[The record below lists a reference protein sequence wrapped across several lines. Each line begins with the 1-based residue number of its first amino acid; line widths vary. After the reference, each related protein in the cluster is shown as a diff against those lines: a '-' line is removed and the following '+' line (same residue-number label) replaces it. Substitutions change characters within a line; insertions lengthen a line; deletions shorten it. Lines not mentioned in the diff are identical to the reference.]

1 MWPVNISIVRPLGR
15 TAGLSLPLKQAFLQR
30 FGVRLLGADLK
41 CTASTERHLPVFPS
55 PKLTRSSISDVKMF
69 GIAPV

>member
-1 MWPVNISIVRPLGR
+1 MTPRQNCRSLIATETGISPEIWHV
-15 TAGLSLPLKQAFLQR
+15 SF
-30 FGVRLLGADLK
+30 GADLK

-55 PKLTRSSISDVKMF
+55 PKLLRSRIRDVKIF